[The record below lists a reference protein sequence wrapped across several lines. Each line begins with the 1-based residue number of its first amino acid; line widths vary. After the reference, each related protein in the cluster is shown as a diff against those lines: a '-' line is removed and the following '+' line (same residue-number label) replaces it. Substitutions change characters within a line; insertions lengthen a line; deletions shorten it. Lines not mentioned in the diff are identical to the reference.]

1 MLEQIVDNV
10 NQYKHGFDVTVSVK
24 RCPAASSQMTRR
36 LKLIHNTP
44 QIGGETVTHVPY
56 FHLCATDWPEGQDC
70 TGTLQGAVCSL
81 RNCRECEHLTAEFN
95 DTSKFAARRTQ
106 QQSVEAWRKLENAGR
121 SEVTAARK
129 ELKNLSLQPYA
140 SPFIHAQLF
149 AGPGGFHEIFPMD
162 GLHGISG
169 ICQVLLFFLKEFGD
183 EEVSFF
189 LWIMAAASQPSSSLC
204 PPYPA
209 SPPPTPPAGIR

>member
-1 MLEQIVDNV
+1 M
-10 NQYKHGFDVTVSVK
+10 
-24 RCPAASSQMTRR
+24 
-36 LKLIHNTP
+36 
-44 QIGGETVTHVPY
+44 THVPY

-129 ELKNLSLQPYA
+129 ELKKLSLQPYA

-162 GLHGISG
+162 ALHGISG
-169 ICQVLLFFLKEFGD
+169 ICQVLLFFLKQFGD

-189 LWIMAAASQPSSSLC
+189 LWIMAAASDSQPQAYAPLT
-204 PPYPA
+204 PH
-209 SPPPTPPAGIR
+209 PPPPPPRLLESDN